1 MTLDRDDVGR
11 LRNHLPRLE
20 EWSARARQ
28 IADSRV
34 SVTGRAAGATRDL
47 VGRAVGIDLPGPTSS
62 GTRTRYAALPLVSGD
77 RYMLQV
83 LRHATTL
90 PPLSPDDA
98 ALLHYL
104 TTEMPAALTQVRSLF
119 GVRRI
124 FRGRRGREEDE
135 RAARFLLGVPDVTRL
150 LTRLADHPTPAP
162 VDLHRA
168 MLPAFGLGS
177 AIAVSAGLPAVSE
190 VVAVEKTLAYLPAA
204 VRSLRSVAAM
214 QESERAR
221 AHDAATRVRTALA
234 SHIVE
239 RMPVERVRDVSQERI
254 ATGPLRAAGL
264 ETVAAVLGGHRL
276 SDIAGIGHVTA
287 RRVQGAAQTLWH
299 STFEQTAVRIDTE
312 RPTREGRALVAA
324 LHAWDRVRQ
333 PIPDARDIATIDV
346 LEPLTTAIA
355 SGATHVAIV
364 GGTPAALNQAVSDLT
379 GKADRL
385 SQKAPRVGGSGHRL
399 ADPWQDFQQ
408 NAGHYYALLEELG
421 FSTANQQAVT
431 GGLPS
436 EIVDAI
442 RRFGLD
448 TSQLTASL
456 RGYQSFAARFSLV
469 QRRVVIGDEMGLGK
483 TVEAIAALAHLHAA
497 GKNRAM
503 VVCPAAVLANWMRE
517 VRAFSRLTPHLL
529 HGVGRTSAL
538 KRWQREGGVA
548 VTTYETLGWLEE
560 AWPDGFRAQESDGG
574 HGVSCVVVDEAHY
587 IKNPAAL
594 RSRRAARLIA
604 SSGHALLLTGTPLE
618 NRVEEFRSL
627 VGYIRPDL
635 VLHDSSAHHFRK
647 QVAPVY
653 LRRKQ
658 EDVLAELP
666 ETVEV
671 EDLVMLTDA
680 DRERY
685 REAVASG
692 NFHSMRQAAM
702 LSGLRSGKFGRLLE
716 LVEEAEDNGRKVVV
730 FSHYRAV
737 LNLVVGELPGATY
750 GPLTGSMPPAQRQ
763 KLVDDFTV
771 ADAGAALVAQIQ
783 AGGVGLNIQ
792 AASVVVICEPQ
803 LKPTIEWQAIAR
815 ARRMGQT
822 KSVQVH
828 RLLAENSVDQRIQS
842 ILRTKAA
849 VFEDFAD
856 ESDMALAAPEAV
868 DVSEAQLVREVVRL
882 ERERLGLG

>member
-1 MTLDRDDVGR
+1 MTLDRDDIER
-11 LRNHLPRLE
+11 LRGYLPSLE
-20 EWSARARQ
+20 EWTARAREVV
-28 IADSRV
+28 A
-34 SVTGRAAGATRDL
+34 GRASVVSRAAAVTRDL
-47 VGRAVGIDLPGPTSS
+47 VGRTVVVDLPTRSGSS
-62 GTRTRYAALPLVSGD
+62 TRTKYAAVPLGPAD
-77 RYMLQV
+77 RHALQV
-83 LRHATTL
+83 LAFAATL
-90 PPLSPDDA
+90 PPLSQVDET
-98 ALLHYL
+98 LLHRL
-104 TTEMPAALTQVRSLF
+104 TTDVPAALTQVRSVF

-135 RAARFLLGVPDVTRL
+135 QAARFLLGFPDVTRL
-150 LTRLADHPTPAP
+150 LTRLADHPAPGP
-162 VDLHRA
+162 VDLHLA
-168 MLPAFGLGS
+168 VHPALGLVS
-177 AIAVSAGLPAVSE
+177 AIAGSVRLPSASE
-190 VVAVEKTLAYLPAA
+190 VIAVETTLAHLPAA
-204 VRSLRSVAAM
+204 VGALRRVAAR
-214 QESERAR
+214 QESERSRAR
-221 AHDAATRVRTALA
+221 EVATQVRTAA
-234 SHIVE
+234 AGDVMKQ
-239 RMPVERVRDVSQERI
+239 MPVERLRDVAQERI
-254 ATGPLRAAGL
+254 ATGPLRTAGL
-264 ETVAAVLGGHRL
+264 ETVAAVLARHQL
-276 SDIAGIGHVTA
+276 SDIPGIGAVTA

-333 PIPDARDIATIDV
+333 PVPDARDLATMAV
-346 LEPLTTAIA
+346 LDPLTTAIA

-364 GGTPAALNQAVSDLT
+364 GSSSVTFVQAVTELT
-379 GKADRL
+379 GRARQL
-385 SQKAPRVGGSGHRL
+385 SQQAPGSGGRDHRPG
-399 ADPWQDFQQ
+399 DPWQDFLQ

-421 FSTANQQAVT
+421 FSTATQRAVA

-442 RRFGLD
+442 RRFELD

-456 RGYQSFAARFSLV
+456 RGYQSFATRFSLV
-469 QRRVVIGDEMGLGK
+469 QGRVVIGDEMGLGK
-483 TVEAIAALAHLHAA
+483 TVEAIAVLAHLHAA
-497 GKNRAM
+497 GERRAM
-503 VVCPAAVLANWMRE
+503 VICPAAVLANWMRE
-517 VRAFSRLTPHLL
+517 VSAFSRLTPHLL
-529 HGVGRTSAL
+529 HGGGRMSAL
-538 KRWQREGGVA
+538 TRWQRDGGVA
-548 VTTYETLGWLEE
+548 VTTFETLGWLEE
-560 AWPDGFRAQESDGG
+560 AWPDGFRAREASGG
-574 HGVSCVVVDEAHY
+574 QGVSCVVVDEAHY

-594 RSRRAARLIA
+594 RSRRAARLIGA
-604 SSGHALLLTGTPLE
+604 AGHALLLTGTPLE
-618 NRVEEFRSL
+618 NRVEEFRAL

-635 VLHDSSAHHFRK
+635 VLHESSAHHFRS

-671 EDLVMLTDA
+671 EDLVILTAA

-702 LSGLRSGKFGRLLE
+702 LSGLHAAKVERLLE
-716 LVEEAEDNGRKVVV
+716 LVKEAEDNGRKVVV

-737 LNLVVGELPGATY
+737 LDLVVRELPGATY

-763 KLVDDFTV
+763 RLVDDFTK
-771 ADAGAALVAQIQ
+771 ADSGAALVAQIQ

-792 AASVVVICEPQ
+792 AASVVIICEPQ

-842 ILRTKAA
+842 ILRRKAT
-849 VFEDFAD
+849 VFDDFAD

-868 DVSEAQLVREVVRL
+868 DVSEAQLVREVVRQ